1 MSPLVPLALGVSH
14 SLKKQVPHLWLDDAH
29 LTVCEVRDLIA
40 LGESLSKDIFF
51 QNRVILRRRK
61 ESLVRICS
69 TSLEKQNKTCEVHY

>member
-40 LGESLSKDIFF
+40 LGESLSKDIFS
-51 QNRVILRRRK
+51 
-61 ESLVRICS
+61 E
-69 TSLEKQNKTCEVHY
+69 